1 MDELKSKCAMF
12 DKLPNEVVFYL
23 YMFCMRMLN
32 RIFRNVNGIGI
43 VTINGKLFLT
53 NTIIKEEFLHP
64 QKLGTTATSS
74 NVFNLNSG

>member
-12 DKLPNEVVFYL
+12 DKLPNEVVLYL